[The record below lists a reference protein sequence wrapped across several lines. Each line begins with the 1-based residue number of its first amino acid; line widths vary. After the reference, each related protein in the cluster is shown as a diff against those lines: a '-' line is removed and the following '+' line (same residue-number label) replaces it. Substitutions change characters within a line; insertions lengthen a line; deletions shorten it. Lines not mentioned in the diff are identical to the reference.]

1 MIFLGQK
8 IINPNYNYRKAAKNT
23 FAQKGARKMLM
34 KLRPDPK
41 SAKIQLNRPGVFF
54 CTFGSCELKAACKT
68 LMKLTIGFNNFPSIL
83 GAAFFAPKCFAKHL
97 MCFKFVFVIFC
108 LKEIGAKAA
117 DIFC

>member
-1 MIFLGQK
+1 
-8 IINPNYNYRKAAKNT
+8 
-23 FAQKGARKMLM
+23 
-34 KLRPDPK
+34 
-41 SAKIQLNRPGVFF
+41 
-54 CTFGSCELKAACKT
+54 
-68 LMKLTIGFNNFPSIL
+68 MKLTIGFNNFPSIL